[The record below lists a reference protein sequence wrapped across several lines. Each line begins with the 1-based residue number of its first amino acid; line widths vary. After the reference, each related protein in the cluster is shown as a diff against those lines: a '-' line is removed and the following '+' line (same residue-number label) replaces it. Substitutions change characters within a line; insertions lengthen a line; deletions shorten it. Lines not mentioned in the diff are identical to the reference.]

1 MIYAKPEL
9 CWEQMCQIR
18 IGLLNNLDVSIYA
31 KTEFTWEQMHEIRLE
46 LLKDSMF

>member
-1 MIYAKPEL
+1 ML
-9 CWEQMCQIR
+9 
-18 IGLLNNLDVSIYA
+18 GLENDVDVSIYA